1 MDMNLQAAIDLAM
14 CLLNHVE
21 ILSLKTIKKYEVYL
35 VSLSNCSLNTIAA
48 CTISGNFWSPL
59 LIIGEKV
66 KLDFNKHQI
75 LKDKS
80 VNF

>member
-1 MDMNLQAAIDLAM
+1 M

-21 ILSLKTIKKYEVYL
+21 ILSPKDKKYEVYL
-35 VSLSNCSLNTIAA
+35 VSLNNLNIIAA

-66 KLDFNKHQI
+66 KLGFNKHRI